1 MRPRMSETPDAS
13 TVNALLNSP
22 QHRTGLNDLHL
33 EVTAVT
39 RRYPWLARVSGV
51 VPGMADTDRT
61 QWEHPNLALRLA
73 IPDAAD
79 ALGPLIGQAGVCR
92 RVYTV
97 AAVDYDT
104 STLDIDIVVHGE
116 SSPMMRWHDGLTPG
130 DRVSFVGPRPHAA
143 PTDAAAAGGRNHLLA
158 DGSAYPAASAIAR
171 ALPGVV
177 TVIIALPEDAAQ
189 AGSYNADFPGA
200 ELRYAASS
208 DPPLSHAM
216 TTLEIAEGDTVWAG
230 GEREDIRAVRARC
243 LKELGLPKAQVQV
256 FGYWRHGK
264 TETDADVARL
274 TAVAEL
280 QKQGRTLED
289 DFAVE
294 I

>member
-1 MRPRMSETPDAS
+1 
-13 TVNALLNSP
+13 
-22 QHRTGLNDLHL
+22 
-33 EVTAVT
+33 
-39 RRYPWLARVSGV
+39 
-51 VPGMADTDRT
+51 
-61 QWEHPNLALRLA
+61 
-73 IPDAAD
+73 
-79 ALGPLIGQAGVCR
+79 
-92 RVYTV
+92 
-97 AAVDYDT
+97 
-104 STLDIDIVVHGE
+104 
-116 SSPMMRWHDGLTPG
+116 MMRWLDGLTPG

-208 DPPLSHAM
+208 DTPLSHAM

-289 DFAVE
+289 NFAVE